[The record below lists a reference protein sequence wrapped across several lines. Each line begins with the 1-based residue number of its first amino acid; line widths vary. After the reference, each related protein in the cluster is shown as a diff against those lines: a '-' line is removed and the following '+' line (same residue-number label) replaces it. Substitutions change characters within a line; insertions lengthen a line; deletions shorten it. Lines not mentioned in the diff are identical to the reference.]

1 MSKILINLITLYL
14 TISYSSTTY
23 SKTIR
28 EIGDLFNVAIPSYAL
43 GLAMSESDYTGTKQW
58 TYSVLSSQITSEL
71 LKKATKRKRPDY
83 EEGDKR
89 DSFPSGHTAAAFSGA
104 TFIHKRYGL
113 KQAII
118 PYTMA
123 GFVGY
128 SRVQAKRHH
137 KTDVIAGA
145 LISSFYNWVFV
156 DKADN
161 NLSFITDG
169 ETTKLEYKTN
179 F

>member
-1 MSKILINLITLYL
+1 MSWGGVIAFLI
-14 TISYSSTTY
+14 ISRLNVAK
-23 SKTIR
+23 SKSVR
-28 EIGDLFNVAIPSYAL
+28 EIGDLLNVAIPSYAL
-43 GLAMSESDYTGTKQW
+43 GLAMSEEDYTGAKQW
-58 TYSVLSSQITSEL
+58 TYSVLSSQLTSEL

-89 DSFPSGHTAAAFSGA
+89 DSFPSGHTASAFSGA
-104 TFIHKRYGL
+104 TFIHKRYGF
-113 KQAII
+113 KQAVI
-118 PYTMA
+118 PYAAA

-145 LISSFYNWVFV
+145 LLSSFYTWVFV
-156 DKADN
+156 DKKDN
-161 NLSFITDG
+161 NLSFTTDG

>member
-1 MSKILINLITLYL
+1 
-14 TISYSSTTY
+14 
-23 SKTIR
+23 
-28 EIGDLFNVAIPSYAL
+28 
-43 GLAMSESDYTGTKQW
+43 MSESDYTGAKQW
-58 TYSVLSSQITSEL
+58 TYSVLSSQLTSEL

-83 EEGDKR
+83 KEGDKR
-89 DSFPSGHTAAAFSGA
+89 DSFPSGHTASAFSGA

-145 LISSFYNWVFV
+145 LISSFYTWIFV
-156 DKADN
+156 DKENN
-161 NLSFITDG
+161 NLSLTTDR
-169 ETTKLEYKTN
+169 ESTKLEYKTN